1 MKQHDGKDDETGVR
15 IDPSKVFVSGVC
27 PLNVYVCVCVCSD
40 TPQGERVCH
49 DNKKSTLKKA
59 QSQSLNSKN
68 KLLHVHFWLT
78 IHAKVETAL
87 KFRRHLNPKP

>member
-27 PLNVYVCVCVCSD
+27 SLNVHVCVCVCSD

-49 DNKKSTLKKA
+49 DNKKKHTKKNPIAIPQLKKL
-59 QSQSLNSKN
+59 S
-68 KLLHVHFWLT
+68 FCMC
-78 IHAKVETAL
+78 I
-87 KFRRHLNPKP
+87 FG

>member
-1 MKQHDGKDDETGVR
+1 MCSLCASVR
-15 IDPSKVFVSGVC
+15 PRYRYLYAAAAAAVWVRV
-27 PLNVYVCVCVCSD
+27 NVCVCVCSD

-49 DNKKSTLKKA
+49 DNKKKHTKKKPNRNPST
-59 QSQSLNSKN
+59 QKN

-78 IHAKVETAL
+78 IHAKVEKAL